1 MAESCR
7 ASSLTP
13 EEVDGF
19 TLGHVFSGC
28 NTRASGNTH
37 NRRCFRILDSEVFP
51 KDGGVDAQFV
61 EWVMFLLKEIADVQ
75 LMIDICGLTI
85 GHRTTTKVQLNIGKQ
100 DYHSTYHK
108 DGTKDELRVSTNND
122 EGWNDGTRC
131 FSRIQSN
138 DISQE
143 QARESLIAISYTS
156 PEEVEDSLTPSD
168 VKPVVTTNT
177 NGVAKTNSEAAEKLR
192 SELISISYDE
202 SPSPSPDVTVSPT
215 LPNGA

>member
-19 TLGHVFSGC
+19 TLGHVFSGLLMQPC
-28 NTRASGNTH
+28 TCGFDAVS
-37 NRRCFRILDSEVFP
+37 FP
-51 KDGGVDAQFV
+51 T
-61 EWVMFLLKEIADVQ
+61 FLLKEIADVQ

-131 FSRIQSN
+131 FSRIQRLS
-138 DISQE
+138 S
-143 QARESLIAISYTS
+143 
-156 PEEVEDSLTPSD
+156 
-168 VKPVVTTNT
+168 
-177 NGVAKTNSEAAEKLR
+177 
-192 SELISISYDE
+192 
-202 SPSPSPDVTVSPT
+202 
-215 LPNGA
+215 